1 MNNHSRKIHEVIYTP
16 DSAIHRPRQ
25 MLKEIYSDLF
35 SSGELAWRLMIR
47 NIQGKYRQAF
57 FGMSWAIIP
66 PIVTAVGLSWASNSG
81 ILNVG
86 ETEIPYPAYV
96 MLGMVLWQ
104 TFTEAFNA
112 PQTAIKDAKALL
124 AQVKFPHEA
133 IILSQLGEICFN
145 LAIKLLVT
153 IVIFLVF
160 QAPLHWMLPLSIFPI
175 ILLIM
180 LGTAL
185 GLLLVPFI
193 NLVEDVSRSIE
204 IAILIWFLLTPVT
217 YPSPSDG
224 ILGAISRLNPVSPLL
239 GGARGLIT
247 TGLLE
252 MPTGFW
258 VMLLLT
264 PLIFILGW
272 LVYRLSI
279 PFIVERIT

>member
-1 MNNHSRKIHEVIYTP
+1 M
-16 DSAIHRPRQ
+16 
-25 MLKEIYSDLF
+25 KEIYNDLF
-35 SSGELAWRLMIR
+35 SSGELAWRLMVR

-57 FGMSWAIIP
+57 FGMSWVIIP

-112 PQTAIKDAKALL
+112 PQAAIKDAKALL

-175 ILLIM
+175 ILLVM

-252 MPTGFW
+252 MPSGFW

>member
-1 MNNHSRKIHEVIYTP
+1 MNNHSRKIQEVIYTP

-25 MLKEIYSDLF
+25 MLQEIYNDLF

-145 LAIKLLVT
+145 LVIKLLVT

-217 YPSPSDG
+217 YPSPPDG

-264 PLIFILGW
+264 PLIFMLGW